1 MKNFAQ
7 FSEFFRQNGIPA
19 YRIRQIFNSVISLGR
34 IDYGQMT
41 GLPVQ
46 LRDQLNQHF
55 PLLSLAAKSVV
66 RSSDGKTIK
75 ALFELTDGQLI
86 ESVLLLFEDGRN
98 SICVSSQSGCSMGCS
113 FCATGMTKKFRNLSA
128 EEIFDQ
134 VVFLNSLLKAESS
147 RPRAQISNIVFMGMG
162 EPLQN
167 YDHVMAAIGNLC
179 DKDSFAFSPR
189 RITISTCGLPDQISR
204 LAEAN
209 IPLNLAVS
217 LHAPNQQLREKLMP
231 IARVHHLDD
240 LFSSIKS
247 YFLRTGRRVS
257 LEYVMLKGINDS
269 PELAQEL
276 SILGKGKML
285 HVNLIPYNA
294 TPRHGLSGSDRKT
307 IEAFKIV
314 LQKNG
319 VNATVRTSLGGD
331 IAAACGQL
339 ANQ

>member
-7 FSEFFRQNGIPA
+7 FSEFFRQKGIPV
-19 YRIRQIFNSVISLGR
+19 YRVKQIFNSVISLGK

-41 GLPVQ
+41 DLPVQ
-46 LRDQLNQHF
+46 LRNQLSEHF
-55 PLLSLAAKSVV
+55 PLLSLVSKSVA

-75 ALFELTDGQLI
+75 VLFELTDGQLI
-86 ESVLLLFEDGRN
+86 EAVLLLFNDGRN

-113 FCATGMTKKFRNLSA
+113 FCATGTIKKFRNLTA

-134 VVFLNSLLKAESS
+134 VVFLNSLLKSEST
-147 RPRAQISNIVFMGMG
+147 RHNDQISNIVFMGMG

-167 YDHVMAAIGNLC
+167 YDHVMDAIRTLC
-179 DKDSFAFSPR
+179 DKDSFGFSPR
-189 RITISTCGLPDQISR
+189 RITISTCGLPEQIKR
-204 LAEAN
+204 LAEES

-240 LFSSIKS
+240 LFSSIKA
-247 YFLRTGRRVS
+247 YFLSTGRRVS
-257 LEYVMLKGINDS
+257 LEYVMLKGVNDS
-269 PELAQEL
+269 PAQAQEL
-276 SILGKGKML
+276 SVLGKGKML

-294 TPRHGLSGSDRKT
+294 TPQNALSGSDRKT